1 MFIVQWKYPK
11 LQRALP
17 KDAWGIYL
25 LLQNPVKKVVKHC
38 IYDYYEL
45 FKNVNMTGYINI
57 ILRMEGRNNER

>member
-1 MFIVQWKYPK
+1 MEIPK
-11 LQRALP
+11 VVEGTPERCMGNLP
-17 KDAWGIYL
+17 II
-25 LLQNPVKKVVKHC
+25 QNPVKKVVKHC